1 MMHWM
6 SRPAPRGERAKT
18 RHGRRLMIKAIA
30 SLLSLALILA
40 PTLRPILAEPLAASH
55 VSADLGRATRIQM
68 GAGKTVLVDLPRDA
82 TEIVVGNPAVVNAVV
97 RTPRKIYL
105 MGAGLGQT
113 TVFALDAQGQ
123 RFADFEISVGR
134 DVGELTPLL
143 RAAIP
148 NSEITV
154 RTVSDTIILTGSVAS
169 PRDAQRAMDIA
180 KGFAAKRNEDGSGGV
195 INGMQIRGEDQVMLK
210 VTVAEVSRTVLKQ
223 LGVST
228 GANPDVLL
236 NGNWGVLTNG
246 NPFAVNGALN
256 GPSALT
262 LKNLTGGGTTL
273 TVQAFERYSVARVLA
288 EPTVTAVSGESAKVV
303 VGGEIAVPGP
313 GGCAVGA
320 GGVYSC
326 APAVAFKPYGV
337 TLGFTPVVQAEGR
350 IQLHLTTEVTE
361 IDLTTQVVIS
371 GASVPGFKTR
381 KNETTIELPSGGAMA
396 TAGLLTQMSGQAIN
410 GLPGLLDMPV
420 LGALF
425 RSRDY
430 QRQET
435 ELLVIVSPYIVK
447 PISQKQ
453 VVRPDDNF
461 QDASDP
467 QAWLLGRVNRIYAT
481 RNNPE
486 LTRNYKGR
494 IGFIHD

>member
-1 MMHWM
+1 M
-6 SRPAPRGERAKT
+6 SRPVPLAEGLETRPRPRVMT
-18 RHGRRLMIKAIA
+18 NAIA
-30 SLLSLALILA
+30 SLLSLALTLA
-40 PTLRPILAEPLAASH
+40 LTLRPILAEPLAANH
-55 VSADLGRATRIQM
+55 VSAELGRATRIQM

-82 TEIVVGNPAVVNAVV
+82 AEIVVGNPAVVNAVV

-113 TVFALDAQGQ
+113 TVFALDSQGQ

-143 RAAIP
+143 RATIP
-148 NSEITV
+148 NSKITV

-180 KGFAAKRNEDGSGGV
+180 KGFAAKKNEDGSGGV
-195 INGMQIRGEDQVMLK
+195 IDGMQIRGEDQVMLK

-228 GANPDVLL
+228 GANPDVL
-236 NGNWGVLTNG
+236 GNWGVLTNG

-262 LKNLTGGGTTL
+262 LKNLTGGGTSL

-350 IQLHLTTEVTE
+350 IQLHLITEVTE
-361 IDLTTQVVIS
+361 IDLTTQVTIS

-396 TAGLLTQMSGQAIN
+396 TAGLLTQMSGHAIN

-425 RSRDY
+425 RSSDY

-435 ELLVIVSPYIVK
+435 ELLVIVCPYIVK
-447 PISQKQ
+447 PISQQQ

-481 RNNPE
+481 RNDPE

>member
-1 MMHWM
+1 MMQWM
-6 SRPAPRGERAKT
+6 RRPVPLDELPSTRPR
-18 RHGRRLMIKAIA
+18 RRMTEKAIA
-30 SLLSLALILA
+30 SLLALTLTLA
-40 PTLRPILAEPLAASH
+40 PTLRPIAAEPAPGNRFATDS
-55 VSADLGRATRIQM
+55 GKTTRIQM
-68 GAGKTVLVDLPRDA
+68 GVGKTVMVDLPHDA
-82 TEIVVGNPAVVNAVV
+82 AEIVVGNPAVVNAVV
-97 RTPRKIYL
+97 RTPRKLYL

-113 TVFALDAQGQ
+113 SVFALDAQGQ

-180 KGFAAKRNEDGSGGV
+180 KGFAAKKNEDGSGGV

-210 VTVAEVSRTVLKQ
+210 VTVAEVSRNVLKQ

-236 NGNWGVLTNG
+236 SGNWGVLSNG
-246 NPFAVNGALN
+246 NPFAVNGSLTN
-256 GPSALT
+256 GALT

-288 EPTVTAVSGESAKVV
+288 EPTVTAVCGESAKVV
-303 VGGEIAVPGP
+303 VGGEIAIPGP

-320 GGVYSC
+320 GGAYGC
-326 APAVAFKPYGV
+326 APAVVFKPYGV

-350 IQLHLTTEVTE
+350 IQLHLITEVTE
-361 IDLTTQVVIS
+361 IDLTTQVTIQGV
-371 GASVPGFKTR
+371 SVPGFKTR

-396 TAGLLTQMSGQAIN
+396 TAGLLTQMSGQAMN
-410 GLPGLLDMPV
+410 GLPGLLDVPV

-447 PISQKQ
+447 PISQQQ
-453 VVRPDDNF
+453 VIRPDDNF

>member
-1 MMHWM
+1 MQWM
-6 SRPAPRGERAKT
+6 SRPVPLDERPET
-18 RHGRRLMIKAIA
+18 RLRSRVMTNAIA
-30 SLLSLALILA
+30 SLLALTLTLA
-40 PTLRPILAEPLAASH
+40 PTLRPIAAEPLPGNRFATDA
-55 VSADLGRATRIQM
+55 GKATRIQM
-68 GAGKTVLVDLPRDA
+68 GAGKTVMVDLPRDA
-82 TEIVVGNPAVVNAVV
+82 AEIVVGNPAVVNAVV

-180 KGFAAKRNEDGSGGV
+180 KGFAAKKNEDGSGGV

-256 GPSALT
+256 SPSALT
-262 LKNLTGGGTTL
+262 LKNLTGGGTSL

-350 IQLHLTTEVTE
+350 IQLHLITEVTE
-361 IDLTTQVVIS
+361 IDLTTQVTIS

-410 GLPGLLDMPV
+410 GLPGLLDVPV

-447 PISQKQ
+447 PISQQQ

>member
-1 MMHWM
+1 MHAM
-6 SRPAPRGERAKT
+6 NRSVPIDERPETRPRRRA
-18 RHGRRLMIKAIA
+18 MAKAIA
-30 SLLSLALILA
+30 SLLALTLTLA
-40 PTLRPILAEPLAASH
+40 PALRPIAAEPLPGNRFATDS
-55 VSADLGRATRIQM
+55 GKTTRIQM
-68 GAGKTVLVDLPRDA
+68 GAGKTVMVDLPHDA
-82 TEIVVGNPAVVNAVV
+82 AEIVVGNPAVVNAVV
-97 RTPRKIYL
+97 RTPRKLYL

-148 NSEITV
+148 NSEIVV

-180 KGFAAKRNEDGSGGV
+180 KGFAAKKNEDGSGGV

-210 VTVAEVSRTVLKQ
+210 VTVAEVSRNVLKQ

-236 NGNWGVLTNG
+236 SGSWGVLSNG
-246 NPFAVNGALN
+246 NPFAVNGSLTN
-256 GPSALT
+256 GALT

-303 VGGEIAVPGP
+303 VGGEIAIPGP

-320 GGVYSC
+320 GGAYGC
-326 APAVAFKPYGV
+326 APAVVFKPYGV

-350 IQLHLTTEVTE
+350 IQLHLITEVTE
-361 IDLTTQVVIS
+361 IDLTTQVTIQGV
-371 GASVPGFKTR
+371 SVPGFRTR

-396 TAGLLTQMSGQAIN
+396 TAGLLTQMSGQAVN
-410 GLPGLLDMPV
+410 GLPGLLDVPV

-447 PISQKQ
+447 PISQQQ
-453 VVRPDDNF
+453 VMRPDDNF

>member
-1 MMHWM
+1 M
-6 SRPAPRGERAKT
+6 
-18 RHGRRLMIKAIA
+18 
-30 SLLSLALILA
+30 
-40 PTLRPILAEPLAASH
+40 
-55 VSADLGRATRIQM
+55 
-68 GAGKTVLVDLPRDA
+68 LVDLPRDA
-82 TEIVVGNPAVVNAVV
+82 AEIVVGNPAVVNAVV

-148 NSEITV
+148 NSEIAV

-256 GPSALT
+256 GPGALT
-262 LKNLTGGGTTL
+262 LKNLTGGGTRSPCRPSS
-273 TVQAFERYSVARVLA
+273 AIAWR
-288 EPTVTAVSGESAKVV
+288 ES
-303 VGGEIAVPGP
+303 
-313 GGCAVGA
+313 
-320 GGVYSC
+320 S
-326 APAVAFKPYGV
+326 
-337 TLGFTPVVQAEGR
+337 
-350 IQLHLTTEVTE
+350 
-361 IDLTTQVVIS
+361 
-371 GASVPGFKTR
+371 
-381 KNETTIELPSGGAMA
+381 PS
-396 TAGLLTQMSGQAIN
+396 
-410 GLPGLLDMPV
+410 P
-420 LGALF
+420 
-425 RSRDY
+425 R
-430 QRQET
+430 
-435 ELLVIVSPYIVK
+435 
-447 PISQKQ
+447 
-453 VVRPDDNF
+453 
-461 QDASDP
+461 
-467 QAWLLGRVNRIYAT
+467 
-481 RNNPE
+481 
-486 LTRNYKGR
+486 
-494 IGFIHD
+494 

>member
-1 MMHWM
+1 MT
-6 SRPAPRGERAKT
+6 E
-18 RHGRRLMIKAIA
+18 KAIA
-30 SLLSLALILA
+30 SLLALTLTLA
-40 PTLRPILAEPLAASH
+40 PTLRPIAAEPAPGNRFATDS
-55 VSADLGRATRIQM
+55 GKTTRIQM
-68 GAGKTVLVDLPRDA
+68 GVGKTVMVDLPHDA
-82 TEIVVGNPAVVNAVV
+82 AEIVVGNPAVVNAVV
-97 RTPRKIYL
+97 RTPRKLYL

-113 TVFALDAQGQ
+113 SVFALDAQGQ

-180 KGFAAKRNEDGSGGV
+180 KGFAAKKNEDGSGGV

-210 VTVAEVSRTVLKQ
+210 ATVAEVSRNVLKQ

-236 NGNWGVLTNG
+236 SGNWGVLSNG
-246 NPFAVNGALN
+246 NPFAVNGSLTN
-256 GPSALT
+256 GALT

-288 EPTVTAVSGESAKVV
+288 EPTVTAVCGESAKVV
-303 VGGEIAVPGP
+303 VGGEIAIPGP

-320 GGVYSC
+320 GGAYGC
-326 APAVAFKPYGV
+326 APAVVFKPYGV

-350 IQLHLTTEVTE
+350 IQLHLITEVTE
-361 IDLTTQVVIS
+361 IDLTTQVTIQGV
-371 GASVPGFKTR
+371 SVPGFKTR

-396 TAGLLTQMSGQAIN
+396 TAGLLTQMSGQAMN
-410 GLPGLLDMPV
+410 GLPGLLDVPV

-447 PISQKQ
+447 PISQQQ
-453 VVRPDDNF
+453 VIRPDDNF

>member
-1 MMHWM
+1 M
-6 SRPAPRGERAKT
+6 
-18 RHGRRLMIKAIA
+18 
-30 SLLSLALILA
+30 
-40 PTLRPILAEPLAASH
+40 
-55 VSADLGRATRIQM
+55 
-68 GAGKTVLVDLPRDA
+68 
-82 TEIVVGNPAVVNAVV
+82 
-97 RTPRKIYL
+97 
-105 MGAGLGQT
+105 
-113 TVFALDAQGQ
+113 
-123 RFADFEISVGR
+123 
-134 DVGELTPLL
+134 GELTPLL

-169 PRDAQRAMDIA
+169 PRDAQRARDIA
-180 KGFAAKRNEDGSGGV
+180 KGFAAKKSEDGSGGV

-210 VTVAEVSRTVLKQ
+210 VTVAEVSRNVLKQ

-256 GPSALT
+256 GASALT
-262 LKNLTGGGTTL
+262 LKNLTGAGTTL
-273 TVQAFERYSVARVLA
+273 TVQAFERYSVARALA

-350 IQLHLTTEVTE
+350 IQLHLITEVTE

-396 TAGLLTQMSGQAIN
+396 TAGLLTQMSGQAVN
-410 GLPGLLDMPV
+410 GLPGLLDVPV

-435 ELLVIVSPYIVK
+435 ELLVIVTPYIVK
-447 PISQKQ
+447 PISQQQ
-453 VVRPDDNF
+453 VMRPDDNF

>member
-1 MMHWM
+1 MMQWM
-6 SRPAPRGERAKT
+6 RRPVPLDERPSTRPR
-18 RHGRRLMIKAIA
+18 RRMTEKAIA
-30 SLLSLALILA
+30 SLLAVTLTLA
-40 PTLRPILAEPLAASH
+40 PTLRPIAAEPLPGNRFATDS
-55 VSADLGRATRIQM
+55 GKTTRIQM
-68 GAGKTVLVDLPRDA
+68 GVGKTVMVDLPHDA
-82 TEIVVGNPAVVNAVV
+82 AEIVVGNPAVVNAVV
-97 RTPRKIYL
+97 RTPRKLYL

-113 TVFALDAQGQ
+113 SVFALDAQGQ
-123 RFADFEISVGR
+123 RFSDFEISVGR

-180 KGFAAKRNEDGSGGV
+180 KGFAAKKNEDGSGGV

-210 VTVAEVSRTVLKQ
+210 VTVAEVSRNVLKQ

-236 NGNWGVLTNG
+236 NGSWGILSNG
-246 NPFAVNGALN
+246 NPFAVNGSLTN
-256 GPSALT
+256 GALT

-303 VGGEIAVPGP
+303 VGGEIAIPGP

-320 GGVYSC
+320 GGAYGC
-326 APAVAFKPYGV
+326 APAVVFKPYGV

-350 IQLHLTTEVTE
+350 IQLHLITEVTE
-361 IDLTTQVVIS
+361 IDLTTQVTIQ
-371 GASVPGFKTR
+371 GGSVPGFKTR

-410 GLPGLLDMPV
+410 GLPGLLDVPV

-447 PISQKQ
+447 PISQQQ
-453 VVRPDDNF
+453 VIRPDDNF

>member
-1 MMHWM
+1 MHAM
-6 SRPAPRGERAKT
+6 NRSVPIDERPETRPRRRA
-18 RHGRRLMIKAIA
+18 MAKAIA
-30 SLLSLALILA
+30 SLLALTLTLA
-40 PTLRPILAEPLAASH
+40 PALRPIAAEPLPGNRFATDS
-55 VSADLGRATRIQM
+55 GKTTRIQM
-68 GAGKTVLVDLPRDA
+68 GAGKTVMVDLPHDA
-82 TEIVVGNPAVVNAVV
+82 AEIVVGNPAVVNAVV
-97 RTPRKIYL
+97 RTPRKLYL

-148 NSEITV
+148 NSEIVV

-180 KGFAAKRNEDGSGGV
+180 KGFAAKKNEDGSGGV

-210 VTVAEVSRTVLKQ
+210 VTVAEVSRNVLKQ

-236 NGNWGVLTNG
+236 SGSWGVLSNG
-246 NPFAVNGALN
+246 NPFAVNGSLTN
-256 GPSALT
+256 GALT

-303 VGGEIAVPGP
+303 VGGEIAIPGP

-320 GGVYSC
+320 GGAYGC
-326 APAVAFKPYGV
+326 APAVVFKPYGV

-350 IQLHLTTEVTE
+350 IQLHLITEVTE
-361 IDLTTQVVIS
+361 IDLTTQVTIQGV
-371 GASVPGFKTR
+371 SVPGFRTR

-396 TAGLLTQMSGQAIN
+396 TAGLLTQMSGQAVN
-410 GLPGLLDMPV
+410 GLPGLLDVPV

-447 PISQKQ
+447 PISQQQ
-453 VVRPDDNF
+453 VMRPDDNF

-486 LTRNYKGR
+486 LIRNYKGR

>member
-1 MMHWM
+1 MMQWM
-6 SRPAPRGERAKT
+6 RRSVPLDERPVTRPRRRVVAKT
-18 RHGRRLMIKAIA
+18 IA
-30 SLLSLALILA
+30 SLLALTLTLA
-40 PTLRPILAEPLAASH
+40 PTLRPIAAEPLPGNSFATDS
-55 VSADLGRATRIQM
+55 GKTTRIQM
-68 GAGKTVLVDLPRDA
+68 GVGKTVMVDLPHDA
-82 TEIVVGNPAVVNAVV
+82 AEIVVGNPAVVNAVV
-97 RTPRKIYL
+97 RTPRKLYL

-113 TVFALDAQGQ
+113 SVFALDAQGQ

-180 KGFAAKRNEDGSGGV
+180 KGFAAKKNEDGSGGV

-210 VTVAEVSRTVLKQ
+210 VTVAEVSRNVLKQ
-223 LGVST
+223 LGVSN

-236 NGNWGVLTNG
+236 SGNWGVLSNG
-246 NPFAVNGALN
+246 NPFAVNGSLTN
-256 GPSALT
+256 GALT

-303 VGGEIAVPGP
+303 VGGEIAIPGP

-320 GGVYSC
+320 GGAYGC
-326 APAVAFKPYGV
+326 APAVVFKPYGV

-350 IQLHLTTEVTE
+350 IQLHLITEVTE
-361 IDLTTQVVIS
+361 IDLTTQVTIQGV
-371 GASVPGFKTR
+371 SVPGFKTR

-410 GLPGLLDMPV
+410 GLPGLLDVPV

-447 PISQKQ
+447 PISQQQ
-453 VVRPDDNF
+453 VIRPDDNF

>member
-1 MMHWM
+1 MHAM
-6 SRPAPRGERAKT
+6 NRSVPIDERPETRPRRRA
-18 RHGRRLMIKAIA
+18 MAKAIA
-30 SLLSLALILA
+30 SLLALTLTLA
-40 PTLRPILAEPLAASH
+40 PALRPIAAEPLPGNRFATDS
-55 VSADLGRATRIQM
+55 GKTTRIQM
-68 GAGKTVLVDLPRDA
+68 GAGKTVMVDLPHDA
-82 TEIVVGNPAVVNAVV
+82 AEIVVGNPAVVNAVV
-97 RTPRKIYL
+97 RTPRKLYL

-148 NSEITV
+148 NSEIVV

-180 KGFAAKRNEDGSGGV
+180 KGFAAKKNEDGSGGV

-210 VTVAEVSRTVLKQ
+210 VTVAEVSRNVLKQ

-236 NGNWGVLTNG
+236 SGSWGVLSNG
-246 NPFAVNGALN
+246 NPFAVNGSLTN
-256 GPSALT
+256 GALT

-288 EPTVTAVSGESAKVV
+288 ESTVTAVSGESAKVV
-303 VGGEIAVPGP
+303 VGGEIAIPGP

-320 GGVYSC
+320 GGAYGC
-326 APAVAFKPYGV
+326 APAVVFKPYGV

-350 IQLHLTTEVTE
+350 IQLHLITEVTE
-361 IDLTTQVVIS
+361 IDLTTQVTIQGV
-371 GASVPGFKTR
+371 SVPGFRTR

-396 TAGLLTQMSGQAIN
+396 TAGLLTQMSGQAVN
-410 GLPGLLDMPV
+410 GLPGLLDVPV

-447 PISQKQ
+447 PISQQQ
-453 VVRPDDNF
+453 VMRPDDNF

-486 LTRNYKGR
+486 LIRNYKGR